1 MEEKKQEVALPEALS
16 DALFHPKI
24 TGKQRKFI
32 ILLVHSE
39 GLHTATHCAVNAGY
53 ARDSAVVRAS
63 ELQNPER
70 YPLVAKA
77 IESER
82 RAIVERYKCTQER
95 SLSTF
100 ARIRDQASES
110 GNWNAAVAA
119 ETRRGQIAG
128 LYVDKK
134 EILTGTI
141 DSMNREEVEKK
152 LQDLKE
158 QYSITADFEELKDMK
173 QIDNKG

>member
-1 MEEKKQEVALPEALS
+1 MEENKELLIPQAFS
-16 DALFHPKI
+16 DDLFNPKI

-32 ILLVHSE
+32 LLLVHSE
-39 GLHTATHCAVNAGY
+39 GLKTARQCAIEAGY
-53 ARDSAVVRAS
+53 AKRSAFMIASRLQNVNKYPHVVKAIDSEVRA
-63 ELQNPER
+63 NTER
-70 YPLVAKA
+70 Y
-77 IESER
+77 R
-82 RAIVERYKCTQER
+82 CTQER
-95 SLSTF
+95 SLSTL
-100 ARIRDQASES
+100 ARIRDKAAEA

-141 DSMNREEVEKK
+141 DSMSRDEVEKK

-158 QYSITADFEELKDMK
+158 QYSIETTFEEVKELE
-173 QIDNKG
+173 NKS

>member
-1 MEEKKQEVALPEALS
+1 MEENKDNIPEALT
-16 DALFHPKI
+16 DALFHHKI

-32 ILLVHSE
+32 LLFVHSE
-39 GLHTATHCAVNAGY
+39 GLKTARQCAIEAGY
-53 ARDSAVVRAS
+53 AKDSAVVRAS
-63 ELQNPER
+63 ELQNPDK
-70 YPLVAKA
+70 YPIVADA

-82 RAIVERYKCTQER
+82 RAIAERYKCTQER
-95 SLSTF
+95 SLATL
-100 ARIRDQASES
+100 ARIRDKASES

-141 DSMNREEVEKK
+141 DSMNREDVEAKILELKK
-152 LQDLKE
+152 QFSIETTYEKLKE
-158 QYSITADFEELKDMK
+158 VKKIE
-173 QIDNKG
+173 NKS